1 MEVVYITFAHVL
13 LSYVSSLCKPKLS
26 DAEVL
31 IALRQRAEWKLGNSW
46 QSLLKITSLHMNLE
60 KKKLI
65 GNEKDKLYT
74 DGAKTGK
81 EVKG

>member
-1 MEVVYITFAHVL
+1 MAISAEDY
-13 LSYVSSLCKPKLS
+13 KPTH
-26 DAEVL
+26 EF
-31 IALRQRAEWKLGNSW
+31 R
-46 QSLLKITSLHMNLE
+46 